1 MITQKLAD
9 YLLFKQVFELIKNK
23 EHLTVEG
30 LKKIVAIKASVNKGL
45 PSELKEVYPD
55 VEPVKR
61 CSVENKEIPD
71 PNWLVGFTSGEGCFA
86 VRVFGSTH
94 HQTGY
99 QVQLRFQITQQDRD
113 LELMESIIK
122 YLNCGV
128 ISKRGDVVDFHV
140 TKFTDIT
147 EKIIPFFA
155 KYPILGVKKANYE
168 DFCKVAEL
176 MKEKAHLTEEGLE
189 QIRKIKD
196 GMNSHREE
204 EGSVES

>member
-1 MITQKLAD
+1 
-9 YLLFKQVFELIKNK
+9 VGGE
-23 EHLTVEG
+23 
-30 LKKIVAIKASVNKGL
+30 VNKGL
-45 PSELKEVYPD
+45 LSELKEVYPD

-61 CSVENKEIPD
+61 CDVVNKEIPD

-94 HQTGY
+94 NKTGY

-113 LELMESIIK
+113 LELMESMVN
-122 YLNCGV
+122 YFNCGV
-128 ISKRGDVVDFHV
+128 ISRRGDVVDFHV

-155 KYPILGVKKANYE
+155 KYPILGVKKENYV

-196 GMNSHREE
+196 VMNSHREGE
-204 EGSVES
+204 DSVES